1 MRGPDSLQSYL
12 WSGKQICVHPWES
25 RWGVCVCVCVCVC
38 VIDTHYRVCTESR
51 NKLDGQRTRIDLQS
65 MTLSEI
71 KVRYRMRPATRDDVQ
86 KNTQNSNAHFARTHI
101 NQRCSLNTLE

>member
-1 MRGPDSLQSYL
+1 MG
-12 WSGKQICVHPWES
+12 C
-25 RWGVCVCVCVCVC
+25 VCVCVCGCVC

-51 NKLDGQRTRIDLQS
+51 NKLDGQRTRIDLPS

-71 KVRYRMRPATRDDVQ
+71 KVRYRMRPTTQDDVH
-86 KNTQNSNAHFARTHI
+86 KNIQNSNAHFARTHI